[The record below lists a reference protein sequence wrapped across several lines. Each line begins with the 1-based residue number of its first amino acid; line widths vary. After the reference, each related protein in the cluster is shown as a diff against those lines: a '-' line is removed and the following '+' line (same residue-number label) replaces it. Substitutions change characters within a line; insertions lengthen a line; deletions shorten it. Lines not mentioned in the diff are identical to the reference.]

1 MSLVR
6 GDWFYIVL
14 MVLDGFF
21 MTRPYLYAIQNDNYR
36 ISEIFKHKRLRRV
49 YLMDVITI
57 VVFCALWLLF
67 YLLNA
72 KAFWGFL
79 VALFFFITEFALY
92 FMEDLPDRKKP
103 LRYTKRAVRC
113 LIFVTA
119 FASTLGSVSLAIATH
134 NLADEYL
141 RYLVFFAYVLVFPPI
156 FIASTGIINVFERLN
171 NRRYEKKTAK
181 RLEKRP
187 DLIKIAITGSYGKTS
202 VKNFLKE
209 ILSQKYNVLA
219 TPESYNTPMGIA
231 KTVNT
236 LNATHEVFIA
246 EFGARRVGDIKRLM
260 KIVKPKYSVLT
271 GINVQH
277 LETFKTFANIKREK
291 CRILEVGDGACVI
304 NQDVREIAENY
315 VTRLKRIP
323 ETIYAGLD
331 EGADIY
337 ATNLYVSADG
347 SEFDVVVGDDIYHAR
362 TRVLG
367 IHNVQNIMLAVGMAI
382 KLGVEMPYILN
393 AIDALQPVAHRQQ
406 LIEGNGV
413 TIIDD
418 SFNSNPDG
426 AKCAL
431 QTLALFDK
439 RKVVVTPGFVE
450 LGERE
455 GEENYVLGKRM
466 SEVADVVLLIGKKRT
481 ESIKRGLK
489 ECGFHG
495 EIFVYDSLKNCQD
508 DFVNVLKLDDVM
520 LILNDLP
527 DVYDDKM

>member
-36 ISEIFKHKRLRRV
+36 ISEIFKHKRLRRA

-92 FMEDLPDRKKP
+92 FTEDLPDRKKP

-156 FIASTGIINVFERLN
+156 FITSTGIINVFERLN

-337 ATNLYVSADG
+337 ATNLYVSKDG
-347 SEFDVVVGDDIYHAR
+347 SQFDVVVGDDIYHAR

-489 ECGFHG
+489 ECDFHG
-495 EIFVYDSLKNCQD
+495 EIFVYDSLKICQD

>member
-141 RYLVFFAYVLVFPPI
+141 RYLVFFAYVLVFPQI
-156 FIASTGIINVFERLN
+156 FIVATGIINVFERLN

-331 EGADIY
+331 ESADIY

-489 ECGFHG
+489 ECDFHG
-495 EIFVYDSLKNCQD
+495 EIFVYDSLKICQD

>member
-119 FASTLGSVSLAIATH
+119 VASTLGSVSLAIATH

-181 RLEKRP
+181 CLEKRP

-489 ECGFHG
+489 ECDFHG
-495 EIFVYDSLKNCQD
+495 EIFVYDSLKICQD